1 MSGLSQRMLAR
12 HGGLVAVICATHVF
26 AACASAELLRI
37 SPSDDNYGRDFQRDG
52 QFDMLGNPASEVLFV
67 WISAT
72 IGEERAGF
80 EFDLANVPHGAQII
94 TAHFNASYQASGGPP
109 GSRISW
115 HGYAG
120 DGVVSLDDLELSNVL
135 ANTSAFVGDYSIDV
149 TPHLRSLHAS
159 GVPFAGFSIRAES
172 EIQSTW
178 VSSESSG
185 FPSLRPRLE
194 LTFVV
199 PEPGTALT
207 LLTVL
212 PLARRLSHRNRRASN
227 SAAAGS
233 T

>member
-135 ANTSAFVGDYSIDV
+135 ANTWVITASTSHPTCGRSTRREYRSPGLASA
-149 TPHLRSLHAS
+149 
-159 GVPFAGFSIRAES
+159 
-172 EIQSTW
+172 
-178 VSSESSG
+178 
-185 FPSLRPRLE
+185 
-194 LTFVV
+194 
-199 PEPGTALT
+199 
-207 LLTVL
+207 
-212 PLARRLSHRNRRASN
+212 RNRRFSPLGYPV
-227 SAAAGS
+227 SRAGFRHCARAWN
-233 T
+233 